1 MLNIKNFCKN
11 NKKIATAYPICF
23 VSSLRAR
30 FTKTLIPSLLVFF
43 TKQSKKYLWIITPSK
58 MLLTITGLGCC
69 IFINHNTLATPTYP
83 INPID
88 FTTTLTRTILPISLP
103 SSTPSIRPSELSLFR
118 PNTAPSSYGNW
129 VYGNGVDIIK
139 RTDLAPG
146 ASGIAAGNSKRLM
159 RFFTITDVHIND
171 PETPAQTIYWG
182 ACGNDKACEAAVGQ
196 NSNVSSFSPTML
208 YTTQVLDAAMQTINI
223 MHRSDAFDFGIALGD
238 ACNNTQYNEL
248 RWYID
253 VIDGKG
259 LITPHSG
266 SQANQDVYM
275 PAGLDKTI
283 PWYQVLGNH
292 DHLWGGSY
300 PVNQKLQSA
309 YIGSNILKTGNLFTD
324 HDAVNKNTYYMG
336 SINGLNDG
344 NMNTICLGQADDNKC
359 MIQADSNRRSLA
371 IVGSNSVTNWMQ
383 EFFTTTSNPKG
394 HGFTQNNLDTG
405 LAYYSFE
412 PKPGIKIIVLND
424 TMPGTLID
432 NTTIAYASGYL
443 DIDQYNWLI
452 GELNN
457 GQSQNKLMIIAA
469 HIPIN
474 VAPID
479 SSAAAWTSKSP
490 VSQAKLLAT
499 LHQYPNLIM
508 WIAGHRHVN
517 AVTLQESPDPVHPEF
532 GFWEVETASLR
543 DFPQEFRT
551 FDIYRNNDNTVSIIT
566 TNVDPA
572 VNVNTNVNNLS
583 PAAKSRYYAI
593 ASNQIFNTGSFFPDI
608 PFYYNAELIKKLG
621 STTSNDDDNNN
632 WGMVGFI
639 AAAVAAVGGGV
650 WMAMHPKKGH
660 SKTKN

>member
-1 MLNIKNFCKN
+1 M
-11 NKKIATAYPICF
+11 
-23 VSSLRAR
+23 
-30 FTKTLIPSLLVFF
+30 
-43 TKQSKKYLWIITPSK
+43 
-58 MLLTITGLGCC
+58 TGLSCC
-69 IFINHNTLATPTYP
+69 IFINHSVLAAPTYP
-83 INPID
+83 INPAD
-88 FTTTLTRTILPISLP
+88 FTTTLTRTILPVSLP
-103 SSTPSIRPSELSLFR
+103 SSTPSTYPSMLSLFR
-118 PNTAPSSYGNW
+118 PNDTSSSYGNW
-129 VYGNGVDIIK
+129 VYGNGAEIIK
-139 RTDLAPG
+139 RTDIAPG
-146 ASGIAAGNSKRLM
+146 ASGIAAGNSQKLM

-182 ACGNDKACEAAVGQ
+182 YCGNDKTCEAIVGQ
-196 NSNVSSFSPTML
+196 SSNVSSFSPTML
-208 YTTQVLDAAMQTINI
+208 YTTQVLDAAMQTINL

-248 RWYID
+248 RWYIN
-253 VIDGKG
+253 VIDGNG
-259 LITPHSG
+259 PIAPHSG
-266 SQANQDVYM
+266 NQADQDIYT

-300 PVNQKLQSA
+300 PVNQKLEGA
-309 YIGSNILKTGNLFTD
+309 YTGSDILKTGNLFTD
-324 HDAVNKNTYYMG
+324 PDAVNKSTYYMG
-336 SINGLNDG
+336 SINGLADNNLDMALTCMGQVSDPLNGPGCAKTIQNDP
-344 NMNTICLGQADDNKC
+344 M
-359 MIQADSNRRSLA
+359 RHSLS
-371 IVGSNSVTNWMQ
+371 VVNSNSVTNWMQ

-394 HGFTQNNLDTG
+394 HGFTQSNLNTG

-424 TMPGTLID
+424 TMPGTVID
-432 NTTIAYASGYL
+432 NTTIAYANGYL
-443 DIDQYNWLI
+443 DTDQYNWLV
-452 GELNN
+452 GELNS

-474 VAPID
+474 VVPVD

-490 VSQAKLLAT
+490 VSQAKLLDT
-499 LHQYPNLIM
+499 LHKYPNLIM

-517 AVTLQESPDPVHPEF
+517 AVTLQDSPDPAHPEF

-551 FDIYRNNDNTVSIIT
+551 FDIYRNNDNTVSIMTI
-566 TNVDPA
+566 NVDPA
-572 VNVNTNVNNLS
+572 VNVNDVSNLS

-608 PFYYNAELIKKLG
+608 PFYYNTELIKQLG
-621 STTSNDDDNNN
+621 CSIPTTNSNDNN

-639 AAAVAAVGGGV
+639 AAAVAIVGGST

-660 SKTKN
+660 SKMKK